1 MKADVVVKAHE
12 SLFPRLARKNS
23 TAHLAEK
30 TSILPHQRS
39 SSQESP
45 TKNPGVAGT
54 VCDRQA
60 SFCWCGVFCALSL
73 GDRSPTES
81 SVK

>member
-23 TAHLAEK
+23 NSALGRKEF
-30 TSILPHQRS
+30 PQQRS

-45 TKNPGVAGT
+45 TKNPGFAGT
-54 VCDRQA
+54 VCDRPRVSAAVYFVCSRLAMAQ
-60 SFCWCGVFCALSL
+60 
-73 GDRSPTES
+73 E
-81 SVK
+81 